1 MLIRTMSSDTIAL
14 ESGPHEINTMA
25 LCFQNES
32 MQRQIN

>member
-1 MLIRTMSSDTIAL
+1 MLIRAMSSDTIAL
-14 ESGPHEINTMA
+14 KSRPHEIITMA